1 MAETVYIRDDL
12 QALFGSKDIFTVV
25 RKLDGEVFRD
35 KEGRRTLRFAN
46 DSKSYFLKYHAG
58 IGWREIIKNLLQ
70 GRLPVISAR
79 NEWLAVQA
87 LQQAGIDTMTLA
99 AYGERGLNPARR
111 ESFVITEDLTQTM
124 SLEHVGEQWQ
134 KTQPSLQSKRL
145 LIKKLATI
153 SRKMHA
159 AGINHRDYYLCHFL
173 LDEAFA
179 EHNIISEETRLF
191 LIDLHRAQ
199 IRDKVP
205 KRWLIKDLASLHFS
219 AHAVTLSQRDVLRFI
234 RAYCGVT
241 LRDTLKRD
249 KRFWHGVLKRS
260 NHLLRKWQ
268 KHHG

>member
-1 MAETVYIRDDL
+1 MTDSIYIRDDL
-12 QALFGSKDIFTVV
+12 QALFGDNDVFAVA

-35 KEGRRTLRFAN
+35 KEGRRTLRFAY
-46 DSKSYFLKYHAG
+46 DGKSYFLKYHAG

-79 NEWLAVQA
+79 NEWQAVQA
-87 LQQAGIDTMTLA
+87 LKQAGIDTMTLA

-111 ESFVITEDLTQTM
+111 ESFVITDDLTDTM
-124 SLEHVGEQWQ
+124 SLEYVGVQWQ
-134 KTQPSLQSKRL
+134 KTPPSLQSKRL
-145 LIKKLATI
+145 LIEKLATI

-173 LDEAFA
+173 LDAAFA
-179 EHNIISEETRLF
+179 EHNVISESTRLF

-199 IRDKVP
+199 IRHKVP

-219 AHAVTLSQRDVLRFI
+219 AHAVTLSQCDVLRFI
-234 RAYCGVT
+234 RAYSGVS

-249 KRFWHGVLKRS
+249 KRFWHAVLNRS